1 MTAVMFCLL
10 LKMIVHWV
18 ERLFFYLLP
27 LIKILQMW
35 LECQVLILCVG
46 GTNNYYSIMYVR
58 LIMFHT
64 SCHLCRKIK
73 CTVD

>member
-27 LIKILQMW
+27 LINILQM
-35 LECQVLILCVG
+35 
-46 GTNNYYSIMYVR
+46 
-58 LIMFHT
+58 
-64 SCHLCRKIK
+64 
-73 CTVD
+73 